1 MVVVTVLKALV
12 LTECVVVPVALIVDD
27 SLLYPE
33 RVDVPQDDAL
43 GVEEPERDIDGEF
56 EPVPDTDMDT
66 VPVKVLS
73 TVGDVVDDVERDGV
87 EVIEGVIEVAAEGDD
102 SVDGETKDVAETV
115 TEIDRTLVILA
126 VVDSVAVAQTVASIV
141 CVGVAELETDTVNE
155 ILLVVLGVRDVT
167 PVAVSFKD
175 ADTDTLPETVG
186 VVEIVPEAV
195 EERDAVG
202 DVEEQLVT
210 DVVIRADR
218 EALGQLE

>member
-43 GVEEPERDIDGEF
+43 GAEEPERDIDGEF